1 LSYEENQPFEKRK
14 SPRMYW
20 INPEVQVIMES
31 LNNGSKIWGWI
42 QDISQDGFKVRVET
56 PQNVKG
62 FFEKWGE
69 FRFET
74 SEDFFQ
80 LRGQGRIVW
89 ISSKENMAGIKFD
102 QLHEEGR
109 RFVDGFLGIFP

>member
-1 LSYEENQPFEKRK
+1 
-14 SPRMYW
+14 MYW

-31 LNNGSKIWGWI
+31 LHNGSKIIGCI

-56 PQNVKG
+56 RQNVKG

-89 ISSKENMAGIKFD
+89 ISSKENMAGIRFD

-109 RFVDGFLGIFP
+109 RFIDGFLGIFR